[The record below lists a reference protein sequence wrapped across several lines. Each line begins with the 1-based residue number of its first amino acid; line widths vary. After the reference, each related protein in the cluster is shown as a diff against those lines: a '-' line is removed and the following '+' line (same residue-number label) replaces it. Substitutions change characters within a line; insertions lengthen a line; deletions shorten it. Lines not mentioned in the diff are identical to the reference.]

1 MMRFDGRLI
10 SGVGIFASVVETGS
24 FVRTSEVVGLTT
36 SGVSRAISRLEERL
50 GVRLFHRSPRGIT
63 VTEDGRRFYDQT
75 LPLIERLAQSADE
88 MRACGQDAVG
98 TLRVHADSA
107 SSSHFLIPALSD
119 FMEAYPR
126 VDVQLEVREKPSD
139 LASDPCDLAVHLGDA
154 EWAGMMGEQLFE
166 SPLIVCAS
174 PGYADARGTPTTPQ
188 ELSVLPHTCLVDVR
202 GHGRR
207 NSQWAFRNG
216 YEKVSVEG
224 ERRLTCSTP
233 MTVLAAALSGM
244 GIARLPGFLV
254 EESLATGR
262 LVRFLDGWHAGLTS
276 PFIYFPTGAV
286 LTPKTRVLAD
296 FLRRRGREM
305 GHSPNRGR
313 VVGPSVKANAVA
325 A

>member
-1 MMRFDGRLI
+1 MRFDGRLI

-36 SGVSRAISRLEERL
+36 SGVSRAIGRLEERL

-63 VTEDGRRFYDQT
+63 VTEDGRRFYDQA

-107 SSSHFLIPALSD
+107 SSSHFLIPALRD

-126 VDVQLEVREKPSD
+126 VDVQLEVRERPSD
-139 LASDPCDLAVHLGDA
+139 LTSDPCDLAVHLGDA
-154 EWAGMMGEQLFE
+154 EWAGLVGEHLFD
-166 SPLIVCAS
+166 SPMIVCAS
-174 PGYADARGTPTTPQ
+174 PSYADDRGTPTTPQ
-188 ELSVLPHTCLVDVR
+188 ELSAPPHMCLVDLKGV
-202 GHGRR
+202 GRR
-207 NSQWAFRNG
+207 NPHWVFRLD
-216 YEKVSVEG
+216 YEKVVVEG

-233 MTVLAAALSGM
+233 MTAFAAALGGM
-244 GIARLPGFLV
+244 GIARLPKFLV

-276 PFIYFPTGAV
+276 ASIYRPMGAA
-286 LTPKTRVLAD
+286 LTPRTRAFAD
-296 FLRRRGREM
+296 FLRMRVREM
-305 GHSPNRGR
+305 GHSNHRTRAITPA
-313 VVGPSVKANAVA
+313 VIADPVA

>member
-1 MMRFDGRLI
+1 MRFDGRLI

-36 SGVSRAISRLEERL
+36 SGVSRAIGRLEERL

-107 SSSHFLIPALSD
+107 SSSHFLIPALRD

-126 VDVQLEVREKPSD
+126 VDVQLEVRERPSD
-139 LASDPCDLAVHLGDA
+139 LTSDPCDLAVHLGDA
-154 EWAGMMGEQLFE
+154 EWAGLVGEHLFD
-166 SPLIVCAS
+166 SPMIVCAS
-174 PGYADARGTPTTPQ
+174 PSYAEERGTPTTPQ
-188 ELSVLPHTCLVDVR
+188 ELSVPPHTCLVEPKGV
-202 GHGRR
+202 GRR
-207 NSQWAFRNG
+207 NPQWVFRLG
-216 YEKVSVEG
+216 YEKVLVEG

-244 GIARLPGFLV
+244 GIARLPKFLV

-262 LVRFLDGWHAGLTS
+262 LVRFLDGWHAGLAS
-276 PFIYFPTGAV
+276 ASLYRPMGAAP
-286 LTPKTRVLAD
+286 TPKTQVFSD
-296 FLRRRGREM
+296 FLRMRVRE
-305 GHSPNRGR
+305 
-313 VVGPSVKANAVA
+313 VGPSNGASCAISRNVKADPVA